1 MNIKLTSKE
10 NYSKLIL
17 ISLSLIIF
25 TTFNNTFI
33 AKPEELA
40 DFNNLLIWLNLF
52 NWLPIFLLSW
62 CFRNY
67 LREKKQTLLCFKYFL
82 AGSIP
87 VLISCGLQLWFGFD
101 KGPYE
106 ILNGLI
112 IWFQY
117 PIEGVGGITGL
128 FNNQNITGI
137 WLTISLAISFGLLK
151 KENNLVGRFFLV
163 FINCLIIYFI
173 FLTNSRNALFGL
185 IIAFFVANG
194 IKKSFI
200 FLVSSFSFF
209 YITNFFYL
217 LTNTSPLINSKF
229 IPIGLFSKLD
239 FSYSFL
245 EDRLII
251 WKEAITLILSRPLSG
266 WGGGTFPYLFPK
278 EKIDFAALHTHNI
291 PLELA
296 YNFGIPTAIFLSFFV
311 LKIGFYSFK
320 KINYKNKKPNN
331 FFDRYWFLIFLILV
345 ISHTSDITFFD
356 GRVSIFFS
364 ITIASLLNIIH
375 KPLKIKTIK

>member
-1 MNIKLTSKE
+1 MNIKLTSKK

-17 ISLSLIIF
+17 ISLSLITF
-25 TTFNNTFI
+25 TTFNNTFFS
-33 AKPEELA
+33 KPEELA
-40 DFNNLLIWLNLF
+40 DFNNLSIWLNLF
-52 NWLPIFLLSW
+52 NWFPIFLLSW

-67 LREKKQTLLCFKYFL
+67 LLERKQNLLFFKYFL
-82 AGSIP
+82 AGSVP

-101 KGPYE
+101 QGPYE

-117 PIEGVGGITGL
+117 PIEGVGGLTGL

-137 WLTISLAISFGLLK
+137 WLTISLAISFGLIK
-151 KENNLVGRFFLV
+151 QEKNSVGRFFLI

-173 FLTNSRNALFGL
+173 FLTNSRNALLGL
-185 IIAFFVANG
+185 FIAFFVASG
-194 IKKSFI
+194 FKKSFLV
-200 FLVSSFSFF
+200 LVSSFSFF

-217 LTNTSPLINSKF
+217 LINKSHQINSKF
-229 IPIGLFSKLD
+229 IPTGLFSKLN
-239 FSYSFL
+239 FSYSFF

-251 WKEAITLILSRPLSG
+251 WKEALNLILSRPLSG

-278 EKIDFAALHTHNI
+278 EEIGFPALHTHNI

-296 YNFGIPTAIFLSFFV
+296 YNFGIPTAIFLSIFL
-311 LKIGFYSFK
+311 LKLGFDSFK
-320 KINYKNKKPNN
+320 EINYKNKNPNN
-331 FFDRYWFLIFLILV
+331 YLDKYWFLIFLILV

-356 GRVSIFFS
+356 GRISIFFS
-364 ITIASLLNIIH
+364 IVISSLLNIIH
-375 KPLKIKTIK
+375 KPLKLKTFK